1 MSSLDAKSKSLV
13 LSCSGSINLI
23 FKVIITQLN
32 ETYLKVKFG
41 CNSIGT
47 NSLRIMGVNIDASR
61 DYSSD
66 FRDI

>member
-1 MSSLDAKSKSLV
+1 MIALISNSIFFKSL
-13 LSCSGSINLI
+13 
-23 FKVIITQLN
+23 ITQLN

-41 CNSIGT
+41 CNSILY
-47 NSLRIMGVNIDASR
+47 SLRIMGVNIDASR